1 MEIALARV
9 RDFIILP
16 ISLLRLWPHILIGC
30 LFDKDKLTRSDIARW
45 AEIYDRTAPNNL
57 ISFIYEFTYFMTY
70 KKEYR
75 NVFYVRIWPVD
86 QFISWLCPPLE
97 SLEISS
103 RNIGPGLFIQHG
115 IATLVSAE
123 RIGANCWINQQVT
136 IGFSNAT
143 DRPTIGDNVKIHAG
157 AKLVGKITVGDNAV
171 IGLNTVVIS
180 NVPANSTVFG
190 VPGRHMWNRNMRE
203 QS

>member
-16 ISLLRLWPHILIGC
+16 ISALRLWPHILVGS

-45 AEIYDRTAPNNL
+45 AEIYGRPAPTNL

-75 NVFYVRIWPVD
+75 NVFYVRIWPID
-86 QFISWLCPPLE
+86 KLISWLCPPLE

-136 IGFSNAT
+136 VGFSNAT

-157 AKLVGKITVGDNAV
+157 AKLVGKIIVGDNAV

-190 VPGRHMWNRNMRE
+190 VPGRHMWNRNKRE